1 MYVNTLCWSSLN
13 VVYDIHT
20 LKKMITVKFADTNSK
35 PTGKQ

>member
-1 MYVNTLCWSSLN
+1 MYVNTLSWSSLN
-13 VVYDIHT
+13 VVNKIRT